1 MFHLKKPGK
10 NNLTHTLSLSS
21 ESGGRGGEGGEGGG
35 GKGKGVVVQVDG
47 RRWDEW
53 FVIPSIIIP

>member
-10 NNLTHTLSLSS
+10 KNSKLTLYHYHLKV
-21 ESGGRGGEGGEGGG
+21 GGGEGGEGRGE
-35 GKGKGVVVQVDG
+35 KGKGVVVQVDG

>member
-10 NNLTHTLSLSS
+10 KNLKLTLYHYHLKV
-21 ESGGRGGEGGEGGG
+21 GGGEGGEGGG

>member
-10 NNLTHTLSLSS
+10 KNLKFTLYHYHLKV
-21 ESGGRGGEGGEGGG
+21 GGGEGGG

-47 RRWDEW
+47 RRWVEW

>member
-10 NNLTHTLSLSS
+10 KNLKLTLYHYHLKVG
-21 ESGGRGGEGGEGGG
+21 EGEGGV